1 MPSWFSNVFSKPRS
15 APAAQRFSRAELA
28 AVLTEDDDVE
38 PEALEAPPPRRVVD
52 APVITPDAPSR
63 GLTDGI
69 RIKAQPLHANA
80 CVFLVDRPVFA
91 GRSIVCSG
99 PENGADA
106 PLAQRL
112 FALGEEVIE
121 VVIHHLTVKV
131 RTHPRVQTDWE
142 TFAPRVGAAIREHLE
157 SGGPAVSPEF
167 EAAIPSEEALRA
179 EIDDILESVVNPGI
193 AAHSGRIRLDRVEGN
208 TVYLEMLGGCQG
220 CAASQI
226 TLKQGVERLL
236 RDAMPQLGA
245 VLDVTDHAAGNN
257 PYYRELPA

>member
-1 MPSWFSNVFSKPRS
+1 MPSWFSNVFSKSRS

-28 AVLTEDDDVE
+28 AVMTEEDNAE
-38 PEALEAPPPRRVVD
+38 PEALDAPPPRRVVD
-52 APVITPDAPSR
+52 APVVAPDAPSSDPA
-63 GLTDGI
+63 DGI

-91 GRSIVCSG
+91 GRSIVCTG
-99 PENGADA
+99 PENAADA

-112 FALGEEVIE
+112 FALDEQVIE